1 MRLLLALLFALPS
14 PAAAMG
20 YSVSKARASSGHE
33 LNVVRMAGLVDN
45 GEWAGW
51 MQALSRTDPGLDTL
65 FVVDSPGGAVPGGF
79 FLLGKVEAYLAERAA
94 AGRRDAVLVEKQCSS
109 MCIPFY
115 YAFPSR
121 YARAE
126 ASFGFHGVS
135 LGGLADDA
143 EQTGLYLRRLTGPA
157 AARGDADLLRW
168 VEEAKSRSMFS
179 THALTRLSAAELVEQ
194 RAGLVPASGL
204 VPSSGDALE
213 RLAAGL

>member
-1 MRLLLALLFALPS
+1 MRLLLALLFALPP

-20 YSVSKARASSGHE
+20 YAVSKARTSSGRE
-33 LNVVRMAGLVDN
+33 LNVVRMGGLIDN

-51 MQALSRTDPGLDTL
+51 TQALSSTDPALDTL

-79 FLLGKVEAYLAERAA
+79 FLLNKVEAYLAERAA
-94 AGRRDAVLVEKQCSS
+94 AGRRDAALVERQCSS

-121 YARAE
+121 FALPA

-143 EQTGLYLRRLTGPA
+143 EQTGLYLRRLTEPA
-157 AARGDADLLRW
+157 RSRGDAELLRW
-168 VEEAKSRSMFS
+168 VEEAKSRSLFS
-179 THALTRLSAAELVEQ
+179 THALTRLSGAELAAQ
-194 RAGLVPASGL
+194 RAGLVPASG
-204 VPSSGDALE
+204 VVAAWPDALE
-213 RLAAGL
+213 RLDAR